1 MFFYFLTS
9 ERGWDNMT
17 KLLALQQLDTNIS
30 ERNTNKSNLSIV
42 CDHGTGS
49 TLSLHFCNSMGNF

>member
-1 MFFYFLTS
+1 
-9 ERGWDNMT
+9 MT